1 MNAASKAAS
10 RTVSWRRWLP
20 RPLRSC
26 WRRCFGRR
34 VFQGDYPGWAA
45 ACAVAEGYDDPEKS
59 TRIIAAAREVRAGRA
74 AWDRD
79 GVLFH
84 EPQWHEPLVAALR
97 QIAQAGGGALA
108 VVDFGGGLGS
118 TWWQHRT
125 ALAEF
130 CVSWRVVERA
140 PLVEAGRREFSDAV
154 LTFHPSLA
162 AAQAAGPTQVILLSS
177 VLPYLE
183 DPQAVLREVAAWGAP
198 HVIVDRTPFVAGGRD
213 RLAVQSAPPELGG
226 GRYPCWLFD
235 RTAMVAAFHPHY
247 DLAGEWLVPF
257 DQADEK
263 VPYHGL
269 HFQCRVDAPKPPVP
283 PVP

>member
-1 MNAASKAAS
+1 
-10 RTVSWRRWLP
+10 
-20 RPLRSC
+20 
-26 WRRCFGRR
+26 
-34 VFQGDYPGWAA
+34 VFHGDYPSWAA

-59 TRIIAAAREVRAGRA
+59 NRIIAAARAVRAGRA

-79 GVLFH
+79 GALFH
-84 EPQWHEPLVAALR
+84 EPQWHEPLLAALR
-97 QIAQAGGGALA
+97 RIAQAAGGVLE
-108 VVDFGGGLGS
+108 VVDWGGGLGS

-130 CVSWRVVERA
+130 RVSWRIVERTS
-140 PLVEAGRREFSDAV
+140 LVEIGRREFSDAV
-154 LTFHPSLA
+154 LSFHPTLA
-162 AAQAAGPTQVILLSS
+162 AAPAAGAARVILLSS

-183 DPQAVLREVAAWGAP
+183 DPHAVLREVVAGGAP

-213 RLAVQSAPPELGG
+213 RLAVQSAPQELGG

-235 RTAMVAAFHPHY
+235 REGLAAAFHPNY

-269 HFQCRVDAPKPPVP
+269 HFQRRVDMPKPPASP
-283 PVP
+283 AP